1 MVDSTAVELG
11 LKRPRTGRP
20 NHAVE
25 AESAAYL
32 RDHQDVGR
40 LKIATSLCSC
50 GRSQHTQK
58 CFDRLNK
65 LADSFYRTQ
74 RSEFE
79 KLVREHARK
88 YPEIKQENIQE

>member
-1 MVDSTAVELG
+1 
-11 LKRPRTGRP
+11 
-20 NHAVE
+20 
-25 AESAAYL
+25 
-32 RDHQDVGR
+32 
-40 LKIATSLCSC
+40 
-50 GRSQHTQK
+50 
-58 CFDRLNK
+58 LNK